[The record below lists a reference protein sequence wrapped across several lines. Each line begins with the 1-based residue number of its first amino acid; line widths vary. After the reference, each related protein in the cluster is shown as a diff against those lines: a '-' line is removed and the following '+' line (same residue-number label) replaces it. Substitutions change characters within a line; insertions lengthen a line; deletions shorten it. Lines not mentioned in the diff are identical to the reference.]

1 MTALQRKKIILSTGK
16 KKQTPPHLAMEVHWN
31 KPYQTE
37 PFHYSTWVRQS
48 CMSNHIK
55 ASSMKDKRKTFQ
67 KLRQMALDGPVSP
80 DTFFPAQGFFLN
92 EFALHQFIKD

>member
-1 MTALQRKKIILSTGK
+1 
-16 KKQTPPHLAMEVHWN
+16 
-31 KPYQTE
+31 
-37 PFHYSTWVRQS
+37 
-48 CMSNHIK
+48 
-55 ASSMKDKRKTFQ
+55 MKDKRKTFQ